1 MHVLIVTF
9 GLEGLTEAEYY
20 RGCDRDA
27 PAFADIPGMIAKVW
41 IADPATNTYGGVYT
55 FCDRESL
62 DAYLASGLFRAI
74 QEAPAFAG
82 VRAET
87 FAVLEGPTQVTH
99 GAAVQAA

>member
-1 MHVLIVTF
+1 MQVLTVTF

-55 FCDRESL
+55 FRDRESL
-62 DAYLASGLFRAI
+62 EAYLASDLFRAI
-74 QEAPAFAG
+74 QEVPQFAG
-82 VRAET
+82 VTAKT
-87 FAVLEGPTQVTH
+87 FAVLEGPTRVTH
-99 GAAVQAA
+99 GAAVQAV